1 VYKTRAYKQQ
11 ISDYSNDGLAPRA
24 AARLAH
30 PPQISADESV
40 TTQRI
45 MKQWNVGVTEPAV
58 SSETSVHG
66 VAFREFVWS
75 RLRESE
81 GGKEKQGS
89 RNDNRLAASV
99 PGNLVYS
106 TILHRLIVPDAISIL
121 ENSCYSDRGSMPLC
135 PLAI

>member
-1 VYKTRAYKQQ
+1 VYKARVYKQQ

-30 PPQISADESV
+30 PPQISTNGSV
-40 TTQRI
+40 TTHRI
-45 MKQWNVGVTEPAV
+45 MKQWNVGVTEPAG

-75 RLRESE
+75 RLRECE
-81 GGKEKQGS
+81 GGKEKQGA

-99 PGNLVYS
+99 PGNFVDS
-106 TILHRLIVPDAISIL
+106 TVLFVQVNRS
-121 ENSCYSDRGSMPLC
+121 
-135 PLAI
+135 